1 MNWKKLA
8 SLVLVLAI
16 CFATGVQLQP
26 NPATE
31 SFDTMRGLHVTSS
44 FNEHSKKLS
53 VDVENPTEREF
64 EAGYGISVD
73 GWPYIQ
79 TEKNLSPGES
89 WHRTFNISDGLDVEQ
104 DHHTV
109 NVSTYGGDAKFAFDQ
124 EYSSLHPGD
133 VAVPEITDIH
143 VGTGMSRGHRS
154 NIVYVTVKNPSHH
167 TYAAYVVAY
176 TQDTKASTEIAN
188 ANPGHS
194 ETVTLELDEP
204 IGSEVYGEIR
214 LFMDDPNQTEG
225 ALAQVEF
232 HGSADS
238 ETKYEYEAYEPFTLS
253 GPDGG
258 YAYHNPR
265 APGSGPLGYTTGVQF
280 KWITAGALG
289 ALLLFGFVWWRR

>member
-1 MNWKKLA
+1 MENKYWLIGIIALLCLLA
-8 SLVLVLAI
+8 
-16 CFATGVQLQP
+16 GVQSTASRNTKTFDSLGGVRYTATFSEDTTELELVAK
-26 NPATE
+26 NPE
-31 SFDTMRGLHVTSS
+31 EKPSPSGY
-44 FNEHSKKLS
+44 S
-53 VDVENPTEREF
+53 V
-64 EAGYGISVD
+64 YVD
-73 GWPYIQ
+73 GWSY
-79 TEKNLSPGES
+79 TGGRFNLSPGES

>member
-1 MNWKKLA
+1 MCALPGFQSAIQEDKKSFS
-8 SLVLVLAI
+8 SLRDLNY
-16 CFATGVQLQP
+16 TVQ
-26 NPATE
+26 
-31 SFDTMRGLHVTSS
+31 FDRPSTDLT
-44 FNEHSKKLS
+44 
-53 VDVENPTEREF
+53 
-64 EAGYGISVD
+64 ISVSNPND
-73 GWPYIQ
+73 RKVNSTYTIRVDRWQYAQIRFVI
-79 TEKNLSPGES
+79 NPGE
-89 WHRTFNISDGLDVEQ
+89 TQKKQFDISDGLDVER

-280 KWITAGALG
+280 KWITAGVLG